1 MLKLKVMIGSS
12 DRENRVEMI
21 ESPSYPETPVIR
33 CEVST
38 EWDTGRRGVYG
49 GGVMALP

>member
-21 ESPSYPETPVIR
+21 DSGLELNPKVTQLSRDPSYKV
-33 CEVST
+33 
-38 EWDTGRRGVYG
+38 
-49 GGVMALP
+49 